1 MQKTTRMRGKKVDSE
16 RHQELLK
23 QKKELE
29 DNRPHDINEMR
40 QWKHSMGKILQEL
53 ELFN

>member
-1 MQKTTRMRGKKVDSE
+1 MRGKKIDNK
-16 RHQELLK
+16 RHQELLR

-29 DNRPHDINEMR
+29 NNRPHNIDEMR
-40 QWKHSMGKILQEL
+40 RWKHSMGKILQEL

>member
-1 MQKTTRMRGKKVDSE
+1 MVKARIDEK

-29 DNRPHDINEMR
+29 NNRPHDVEAMR
-40 QWKHSMGKILQEL
+40 RWKHVMGKVLQEL
-53 ELFN
+53 ELFD

>member
-1 MQKTTRMRGKKVDSE
+1 MRSKKIDNE

-29 DNRPHDINEMR
+29 NNRPHNIDEMR
-40 QWKHSMGKILQEL
+40 RWKHSMGKILQEL